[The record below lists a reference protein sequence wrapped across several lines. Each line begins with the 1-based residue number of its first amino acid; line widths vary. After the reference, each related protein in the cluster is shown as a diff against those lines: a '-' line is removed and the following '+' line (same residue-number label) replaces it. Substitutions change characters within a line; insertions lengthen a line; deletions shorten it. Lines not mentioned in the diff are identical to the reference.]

1 MPKLF
6 YTPTSCGAAS
16 FIACSTIGLNIDCEQ
31 VNIQT
36 HKTSSDQDYYHINP
50 KGNVPCLILDDG
62 TILNE
67 NIAVLNWIADQV
79 GLINTN
85 KLAPLNG
92 TQDRYLVQN
101 CLSFIA
107 SELHTSIGGLF
118 APHSEEITTFIRNKC
133 SMKLT
138 YCENILLGGG
148 REFLVGEKP
157 TIADFYLFVVL
168 SWCPGLNLPLV
179 SYPRCQ
185 SFVDRI
191 SHLPNVIEAKSK
203 MVGNPASIMG
213 PSPSLGEKISSTMQP
228 AVDKVSDAM
237 HSTSEYTKEKFSDL
251 KDKFSGPSTS
261 STGTMTTG
269 QPTTLSSSTTTI
281 PPAPEDTRPLNERIE
296 SRLASAQAS
305 AQPTLDK
312 VSDSMKPT
320 VTKVESSI
328 HTFADS
334 TNEKIE
340 DNRPLNERIESKLA
354 SAQASAEPTLIKV
367 SEKLKPAVDKV
378 ETTITTTAAAA
389 NSKIAELQAKF
400 SGPSKINPETTK
412 PFVEDAE
419 NKRPIN

>member
-6 YTPTSCGAAS
+6 YSQSSCSAAS

-36 HKTSSDQDYYHINP
+36 HKTSSDQDFYHINP

-85 KLAPLNG
+85 KIAPLNG

-101 CLSFIA
+101 CLSYIA
-107 SELHTSIGGLF
+107 SELHASIGGLF
-118 APHSEEITTFIRNKC
+118 APHSEEITTFIRNKS

-168 SWCPGLNLPLV
+168 SWCPGLNLPLT

-185 SFVDRI
+185 SFVDRM
-191 SHLPNVIEAKSK
+191 SHLENVKEAQSK
-203 MVGNPASIMG
+203 MIGNPSSIMG
-213 PSPSLGEKISSTMQP
+213 PSPSLGEKISSSVQP
-228 AVDKVSDAM
+228 AVDKVTGAF
-237 HSTSEYTKEKFSDL
+237 HTTTEFTKEKFSDL
-251 KDKFSGPSTS
+251 KEKFSSNSST

-269 QPTTLSSSTTTI
+269 QPTTLGSSTTTI
-281 PPAPEDTRPLNERIE
+281 TPSMAPEDNRPLNERIE

-305 AQPTLDK
+305 AQPTVNKLSEK
-312 VSDSMKPT
+312 LQPT
-320 VTKVESSI
+320 VNKVESTI
-328 HTFADS
+328 H
-334 TNEKIE
+334 
-340 DNRPLNERIESKLA
+340 
-354 SAQASAEPTLIKV
+354 
-367 SEKLKPAVDKV
+367 
-378 ETTITTTAAAA
+378 TTAAAT

-400 SGPSKINPETTK
+400 FGPSKISSEQSK
-412 PFVEDAE
+412 PFMEDAE